1 MRLNKEDLINKIKY
15 RSSYRGTKEM
25 DIMLS
30 KFVNQIINNLNY
42 DELLLLDNL
51 VNLDD
56 EEIISI
62 INSNIPNSD
71 KDNKIIKLLKS
82 FQYFK

>member
-1 MRLNKEDLINKIKY
+1 
-15 RSSYRGTKEM
+15 M

>member
-62 INSNIPNSD
+62 INSNIPNND